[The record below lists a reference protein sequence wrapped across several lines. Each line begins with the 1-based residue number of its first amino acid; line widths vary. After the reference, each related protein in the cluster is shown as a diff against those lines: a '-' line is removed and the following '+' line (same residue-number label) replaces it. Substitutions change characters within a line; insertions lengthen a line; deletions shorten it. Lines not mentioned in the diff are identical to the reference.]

1 MTLTQRLA
9 LRASEIRQR
18 LNEIAGLEGEALTDE
33 IRQESDRLTNE
44 YRDVETRQR
53 AATVA
58 ESGNDSDPEPGAGES
73 AETRERR
80 ELRERSSV
88 GAIFAAAV
96 ERGIPE
102 GATREL
108 QEELGLGVHQVPLE
122 LLRLPVEARA
132 VTPGPTNTGASEQ
145 PTVQPVFATG
155 DAAFLGVDMPSVAA
169 GDAVFPVLTSRPTVG
184 GPHTDSTAVAETTG
198 AFEAE
203 VLKPSRLQASFF
215 YRRTDA
221 ARFAGMDAAL
231 RQALSE
237 GLSEANDAQVI
248 AQIVADVGRTDAA
261 AADDFASYQ
270 KRLIYDRID
279 GRFATMEGDMRHL
292 VGAETLGDMATL
304 YKSAESPENFPA
316 FLRRTGGGV
325 RVSAHIAAAAA
336 SKQDVI
342 VRRGTRRDMVAPVWE
357 GVTIIPDEV
366 TKAGT
371 GEIVIT
377 AVALS
382 ARKVIRAAG
391 FARIQAQ
398 FK

>member
-1 MTLTQRLA
+1 MTALQRLQ
-9 LRASEIRQR
+9 LRASEVRER
-18 LNEIAGLEGEALTDE
+18 LNELSAVETLSDEQTAELNGLT
-33 IRQESDRLTNE
+33 TE
-44 YRDVETRQR
+44 YRDLEPKIR
-53 AATVA
+53 AAIVA
-58 ESGNDSDPEPGAGES
+58 EDGEPEARESEPTGES

-80 ELRERSSV
+80 ELREQSSV

-96 ERGIPE
+96 ERREPE

-108 QEELGLGVHQVPLE
+108 QTELNIGPHQVPLE
-122 LLRLPVEARA
+122 LLRLPVEVRE
-132 VTPGPTNTGASEQ
+132 VTPAPVNTGASEQ
-145 PTVQPVFATG
+145 PVVTPVFATG
-155 DAAFLGVDMPSVAA
+155 DAAFLGVDMPTVPA

-184 GPHTDSTAVAETTG
+184 GPHTDSTEVDETTG
-198 AFEAE
+198 AFDSE

-221 ARFAGMDAAL
+221 ARFAGMDSAL

-237 GLSEANDAQVI
+237 GLSEANDKEVMD
-248 AQIVADVGRTDAA
+248 QIVADVNRTDTAA
-261 AADDFASYQ
+261 VDTFPTYQ

-279 GRFATMEGDMRHL
+279 GRFASMEGELRYV
-292 VGAETLGDMATL
+292 VGATTLGHMAPL

-316 FLRRTGGGV
+316 FLRRMSGGF
-325 RVSAHIAAAAA
+325 RVSAHVAAVAQK
-336 SKQDVI
+336 KQDVI
-342 VRRGTRRDMVAPVWE
+342 IRRGSRRDMVAPMWE
-357 GVTIIPDEV
+357 GVTLIPDEV

-391 FARIQAQ
+391 FARVAT
-398 FK
+398 KHS